1 MIIRLAALLLLPL
14 IAFAQYGTGV
24 LLGTVTD
31 TSGAVVA
38 GARVVTRNVETNE
51 VREFTTD
58 TSGNYQFNAL
68 PTGNYVV
75 TVTANS
81 FKQARI
87 DNLVL
92 RVNSQLRAD
101 VGLQVGTLTESI
113 DVEAT
118 APLIQ
123 TNTAAVGT
131 VVDNRTVRELP
142 FNNRNF
148 YDLVALTPGVV
159 KVRGA
164 SSVMDERSAEI
175 GGVRNTSTNAMLD
188 GVDFSVANINNPA
201 IALSLDMIEEFKVQL
216 NFMDASYGH
225 GAAGIDIVSK
235 RGTNGFHGV
244 VYEFLR
250 NRALQAGQF
259 FRPPAGAPRF
269 TFNQFGA
276 SAGGRILKDKTFF
289 FANYEGRRRVTGV
302 ILQGLV
308 PTEAMKQGDFNGSGK
323 TVRDPLNNNQPFPGN
338 VIPRQRF
345 DSIASQMIQY
355 FPSENFVGV
364 RPGVNYLLAPSD
376 SEHRDQF
383 TGRIDHR
390 ISDKSSLFGRYT
402 LADNE
407 LVNVAYLPGKGLVR
421 PDNTH
426 HVSVGFTHLFTSNV
440 IGETRLGFS
449 RAFLARQSDGDRT
462 SKNYAAELGL
472 KNLAANPGEYT
483 LPSVNLTAYA
493 PGNPTGTSG
502 FVGYGLRIVQN
513 NLYYR
518 AGQTFTWVR
527 NRHTLKFGGD
537 VSRLMV
543 GYDQGSNQ
551 NGIFN
556 FSGNFTG
563 DAFGDYLLGMVQS
576 ANGGLGS
583 LGNFGGVA
591 KYSIGTQY
599 QWFIQDDWKVTDRL
613 TLNLGLRHEL
623 FQQWRGRLANFDL
636 ATGRQLLSVSPDY
649 YVPGV
654 GLVAGTGD
662 PLLPERPIKTDPN
675 DFAPRFGIAYRF
687 KESTVFR
694 AGFGVFHALNT
705 GGATLGSLTS
715 TLPYFVNATVV
726 SSNTTPQIFLN
737 ELFPTPDKVAGA
749 VTSNQDLNRRTGY
762 LYQYNFTIQHQ
773 LRTNLLLETGY
784 LGNTGH
790 KQVGTV
796 WLNQPRLPEN
806 PAAPTPF
813 AARSPYP
820 NLSPVFSQNTN
831 YQWSNYNAGYVKL
844 EQRLSAGLS
853 FSAAYTYSKAIDSGG
868 SGQNMYDRRPERG
881 LADNDVRHNFIGSWV
896 YDLPVG
902 KGRPVNISNS
912 FLNAVAGGWQVNGI
926 ANFRSGTPYTISTA
940 NDIANVSTGGQRAN
954 ATGVEPRK
962 LDPRT
967 NNLLGLDPAAY
978 STPARGQYGNLA
990 RNTQPGFGTNNWD
1003 FSAIKNFAIS
1013 QLGEQSRLQLRF
1025 EWFNVFNHTQFFNPA
1040 ATQNVPSTF
1049 GIVTATADPR
1059 ILQIGAKL
1067 YW

>member
-1 MIIRLAALLLLPL
+1 MILRVVALLSLALLA
-14 IAFAQYGTGV
+14 IAQYGTGV
-24 LLGTVTD
+24 LLGTVAD
-31 TSGAVVA
+31 ASGGVVP
-38 GARVVTRNVETNE
+38 GARVIARNTETNE

-58 TSGNYQFNAL
+58 VSGNYQFNAL
-68 PTGNYVV
+68 PAGTYVI

-81 FKQARI
+81 FKQTRVE
-87 DNLVL
+87 NLIL
-92 RVNSQLRAD
+92 RVNSQLRTD
-101 VGLQVGTLTESI
+101 VALQVGTVTESV
-113 DVEAT
+113 DVQSV

-123 TNTAAVGT
+123 TDTAVVGT

-159 KVRGA
+159 KVRGT

-188 GVDFSVANINNPA
+188 GVDFSIANINNPA

-225 GAAGIDIVSK
+225 GAAGIDMVSK
-235 RGTNGFHGV
+235 RGTNAFHGV

-269 TFNQFGA
+269 TFNQFGV
-276 SAGGRILKDKTFF
+276 SGGGRIIKDKTFF
-289 FANYEGRRRVTGV
+289 FGNYEGRRRVTGV

-308 PTEAMKQGDFNGSGK
+308 PTEPMKQGDFNGSGK
-323 TVRDPLNNNQPFPGN
+323 IVRDPLNNNNPFPGN
-338 VIPRQRF
+338 IIPRERF
-345 DSIASQMIQY
+345 DPIANQMIQY
-355 FPSENFVGV
+355 FPSANFVNV
-364 RPGVNYLLAPSD
+364 RPGVNFLLAPSD
-376 SEHRDQF
+376 SERRDQF
-383 TGRIDHR
+383 TGRVDHR
-390 ISDKSSLFGRYT
+390 FTDKSSLFGRYT
-402 LADNE
+402 LADDE
-407 LVNVAYLPGKGLVR
+407 LINVAYIPGKGLVR

-440 IGETRLGFS
+440 IGESRLGFT

-483 LPSVNLTAYA
+483 LPAVNLTAYA
-493 PGNPTGTSG
+493 PGNPTGTTG

-518 AGQTFTWVR
+518 AGQTFTWIR
-527 NRHTLKFGGD
+527 NRHTLKFGID
-537 VSRLMV
+537 ASRMMV

-563 DAFGDYLLGMVQS
+563 DAFGDYLLGAIQS

-599 QWFIQDDWKVTDRL
+599 QWFIQDDWKITDRL
-613 TLNLGLRHEL
+613 TLNLGLRHEF
-623 FQQWRGRLANFDL
+623 FQQWRGRLANFDI
-636 ATGRQLLSVSPDY
+636 ATNRQLLSVSPDY

-654 GLVAGTGD
+654 GLVKGTGD
-662 PLLPERPIKTDPN
+662 PLLPERPIKNDPN
-675 DFAPRFGIAYRF
+675 DFAPRLGVAYRL
-687 KESTVFR
+687 KDTTVMR

-726 SSNTTPQIFLN
+726 SSNTTPQLFLKDQ
-737 ELFPTPDKVAGA
+737 FPTPDKVAGA
-749 VTSNQDLNRRTGY
+749 VTSNQDLSRRTGY
-762 LYQYNFTIQHQ
+762 IYQYNLTLQQQ
-773 LRTNLLLETGY
+773 LRPNLLLEFGY
-784 LGNTGH
+784 LGNTGQ

-796 WLNQPRLPEN
+796 WVNQPRLPEN
-806 PAAPTPF
+806 PANPTPF
-813 AARSPYP
+813 AARVPYP
-820 NLSPVFSQNTN
+820 ALSPVFSQNTN

-844 EQRLSAGLS
+844 EQRLTAGLS
-853 FSAAYTYSKAIDSGG
+853 FSAAYTYSKAVDSGA
-868 SGQNMYDRRPERG
+868 SGQNMYDRSTERG

-902 KGRPVNISNS
+902 KGRKVNLTNP
-912 FLNAVAGGWQVNGI
+912 FLDAVIGGWQVNGI
-926 ANFRSGTPYTISTA
+926 ANFRTGMPYTISTA
-940 NDIANVSTGGQRAN
+940 NDIANVSTGGQRADS
-954 ATGVEPRK
+954 TGLTPRK

-978 STPARGQYGNLA
+978 STPARGTYGNLA
-990 RNTQPGFGTNNWD
+990 RNTQPGFGANNWD
-1003 FSAIKNFAIS
+1003 FSANKNFAIGA
-1013 QLGEQSRLQLRF
+1013 LGEQSRLQLRF

-1040 ATQNVPSTF
+1040 ATQNVPSQF
-1049 GIVTATADPR
+1049 GIVTAASDPR

>member
-1 MIIRLAALLLLPL
+1 M
-14 IAFAQYGTGV
+14 
-24 LLGTVTD
+24 
-31 TSGAVVA
+31 S
-38 GARVVTRNVETNE
+38 
-51 VREFTTD
+51 
-58 TSGNYQFNAL
+58 S
-68 PTGNYVV
+68 

-81 FKQARI
+81 FKQARV

-101 VGLQVGTLTESI
+101 VGLQVGTVSESI

-276 SAGGRILKDKTFF
+276 SAGGKILKDKTFF

-345 DSIASQMIQY
+345 DSIAGQMIQY
-355 FPSENFVGV
+355 FPSANFIGV
-364 RPGVNYLLAPSD
+364 RPGVNFLLAPSD

-462 SKNYAAELGL
+462 STNYAAELGL

-483 LPSVNLTAYA
+483 LPSVNLTGYA

-591 KYSIGTQY
+591 KYSIGTQF

-654 GLVAGTGD
+654 GLITGTGD

-687 KESTVFR
+687 KDSTVFR
-694 AGFGVFHALNT
+694 AGLGVFHALNT
-705 GGATLGSLTS
+705 GGATLGSMTS
-715 TLPYFVNATVV
+715 TLPYFVNATLV

-737 ELFPTPDKVAGA
+737 ELFPTPDKVPGA
-749 VTSNQDLNRRTGY
+749 VTSNQDLSRRTGY
-762 LYQYNFTIQHQ
+762 IYQYNFTIQHQ
-773 LRTNLLLETGY
+773 LRPNLLLETGY

-796 WLNQPRLPEN
+796 WVNQPRLPEN
-806 PAAPTPF
+806 RPLPRHSPPDLLIRISVPCS
-813 AARSPYP
+813 ARIRI
-820 NLSPVFSQNTN
+820 T
-831 YQWSNYNAGYVKL
+831 
-844 EQRLSAGLS
+844 
-853 FSAAYTYSKAIDSGG
+853 SG
-868 SGQNMYDRRPERG
+868 
-881 LADNDVRHNFIGSWV
+881 
-896 YDLPVG
+896 
-902 KGRPVNISNS
+902 
-912 FLNAVAGGWQVNGI
+912 
-926 ANFRSGTPYTISTA
+926 
-940 NDIANVSTGGQRAN
+940 
-954 ATGVEPRK
+954 
-962 LDPRT
+962 RT
-967 NNLLGLDPAAY
+967 TTRDM
-978 STPARGQYGNLA
+978 
-990 RNTQPGFGTNNWD
+990 
-1003 FSAIKNFAIS
+1003 
-1013 QLGEQSRLQLRF
+1013 
-1025 EWFNVFNHTQFFNPA
+1025 
-1040 ATQNVPSTF
+1040 
-1049 GIVTATADPR
+1049 
-1059 ILQIGAKL
+1059 
-1067 YW
+1067 